1 MARSSFFVSSV
12 FVFSHLLTWK
22 YWNRRQGFGSNQ
34 QPKLA
39 ENTGFVCVSLC
50 ASTTNSGLVPAF
62 AYYTIFHISGQLF
75 LEIGLEIWYNNIIKI
90 KELNFMEKE
99 HIEKRGVNRNP
110 HWLSDMTHAFS
121 NQDLAEMYEEII
133 DFRNT
138 GVLKKGER
146 LRTFS
151 YAIDEVTKD
160 SSFGLRMAEDA
171 ILMEMAGR
179 FYDAL

>member
-1 MARSSFFVSSV
+1 
-12 FVFSHLLTWK
+12 
-22 YWNRRQGFGSNQ
+22 
-34 QPKLA
+34 
-39 ENTGFVCVSLC
+39 
-50 ASTTNSGLVPAF
+50 
-62 AYYTIFHISGQLF
+62 
-75 LEIGLEIWYNNIIKI
+75 
-90 KELNFMEKE
+90 MEKE
-99 HIEKRGVNRNP
+99 HIEKRGVNRKP

-171 ILMEMAGR
+171 ILVEMAGR